1 MGIILYELATG
12 YRLFRRSSQPE
23 VLKAIT
29 EEEIPLPRTLRPEIT
44 PFLENVIMKALDRDP
59 LQRYKTAGDM
69 RDDLN
74 KFLDMVSEQQ
84 DIRKGLGTYVA
95 AMFRDERQA
104 VANTLLEGQ
113 SIEELEKMSELTSE
127 EEGLAE
133 TTLELATRE
142 RESGERPVFRE
153 TPVPLPP
160 EPQDAG
166 DDLRKELAAMRIGI
180 VLLAVVCL
188 SLLGYLMLA

>member
-1 MGIILYELATG
+1 
-12 YRLFRRSSQPE
+12 
-23 VLKAIT
+23 
-29 EEEIPLPRTLRPEIT
+29 
-44 PFLENVIMKALDRDP
+44 MKALHRDP

-113 SIEELEKMSELTSE
+113 SIEELEKMGELTSE